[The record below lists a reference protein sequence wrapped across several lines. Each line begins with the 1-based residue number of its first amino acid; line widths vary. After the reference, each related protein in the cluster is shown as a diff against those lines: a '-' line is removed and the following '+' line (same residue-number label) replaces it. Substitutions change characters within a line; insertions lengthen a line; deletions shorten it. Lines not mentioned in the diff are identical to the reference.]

1 MSWEERLQELE
12 DKKAQGLRLVKA
24 AAFEDGKL
32 KLEQAREILEKY
44 YVTQLDVIGRGIEEA
59 KTRIVEKQR
68 TLGDKE
74 WADGNLEMAK
84 EHYSVCLN
92 LAESRVEK
100 DEILIKLGQ
109 IEQKATP
116 SDNLERLAAKVQAE
130 PENAEALYNF
140 ASELAMERYLPEA
153 ISHFQ
158 RLTKLTP
165 EDADVYYRLGNALLD
180 TLRLDEATEAYQ
192 KALDLNFEDK
202 AEVYYRLG
210 CVEMEGQANH
220 LEAKKQFKKGLE
232 CRDDHV
238 EILKKMA
245 HLNKLEENYEQAI
258 EYLQLVMKYEAD
270 DATTCSELGDLFET
284 QGKQAEA
291 QNYWAKAIELEP
303 DGDAA
308 EYAREKLT
316 QLETEAES
324 ARDITPE

>member
-180 TLRLDEATEAYQ
+180 TLRLDEATVAYQ
-192 KALDLNFEDK
+192 KALDLNFED
-202 AEVYYRLG
+202 
-210 CVEMEGQANH
+210 H